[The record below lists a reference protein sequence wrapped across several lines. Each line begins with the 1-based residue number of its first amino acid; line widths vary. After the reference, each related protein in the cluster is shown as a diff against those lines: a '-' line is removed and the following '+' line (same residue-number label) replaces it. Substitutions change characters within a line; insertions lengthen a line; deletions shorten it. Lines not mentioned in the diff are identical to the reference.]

1 MKILSAIK
9 KASELLKSNG
19 IITSKLDS
27 EILISKVLGTKRS
40 NIILNI
46 NNELTKKELFY

>member
-27 EILISKVLGTKRS
+27 EILISKVLGTFPSETRELLRS
-40 NIILNI
+40 SAL
-46 NNELTKKELFY
+46 